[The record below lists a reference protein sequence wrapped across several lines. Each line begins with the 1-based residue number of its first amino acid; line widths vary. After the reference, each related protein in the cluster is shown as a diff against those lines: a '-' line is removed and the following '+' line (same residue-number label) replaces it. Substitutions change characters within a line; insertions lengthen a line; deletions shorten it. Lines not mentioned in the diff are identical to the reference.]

1 LPTKSTIFGQGKIFG
16 QILFA
21 LQTVFIS

>member
-1 LPTKSTIFGQGKIFG
+1 MKRG

-21 LQTVFIS
+21 LFF